1 MAIDFARMELLSLL
15 DEDRQAWL
23 RSEAMT
29 CRYERGE
36 MIIWAQD
43 ACQFV
48 YFVLEGQVEIFRL
61 SPAGREQ
68 IYDRLTT
75 GQCFNLVP
83 ACLGEALN
91 VANARA
97 LTPSRLLALGKRD
110 FNMLMREEVG
120 FAVGVAGFLAHRLHK
135 MADLVENLS
144 LYSVR
149 QRLARFLI
157 EQADAEGSEKGLR
170 WTQTDMAKRLGTVR
184 DVLGRALRKLA
195 DEGAVRFKRD
205 RILLQDRA
213 KLEQAAQG
221 ED

>member
-1 MAIDFARMELLSLL
+1 MAIDFGRLELLSLL

-23 RSEAMT
+23 RSTAMI

-48 YFVLEGQVEIFRL
+48 YFILEGQVEIFRL

-68 IYDRLTT
+68 IYDRLTA

-91 VANARA
+91 VANARTLA
-97 LTPSRLLALGKRD
+97 PSRLLALGMRD
-110 FNMLMREEVG
+110 FNNLMREDAD
-120 FAVGVAGFLAHRLHK
+120 FAVGVAGFLARRLQK
-135 MADLVENLS
+135 MAELVENLS

-157 EQADAEGSEKGLR
+157 EQADTEGSDKGLR

-195 DEGAVRFKRD
+195 DEGAVRFERD